1 MADANSLWP
10 IPKFHFKVTI
20 GGEDIGSF
28 QEVSGLKK
36 TVEVID
42 YRGGDSVEFF
52 MQKVPGLQKFDNITL
67 KRGVF
72 HEQKQFTEWMKEVR
86 DNLSSHDLGEARKD
100 ITIELLDAAQAAVM
114 TWTIVRAFPVSV
126 TYPDLNS
133 TANEI
138 AVESLELA
146 HEGCLVEG
154 VDN

>member
-1 MADANSLWP
+1 MADANSKWP
-10 IPKFHFKVTI
+10 IPKFHFKVTV

-42 YRGGDSVEFF
+42 YRGGDSLDFF
-52 MQKVPGLQKFDNITL
+52 VQKVPGLQKFDNITL

-72 HEQKQFTEWMKEVR
+72 HEEKQFSEWMKEVK
-86 DNLSSHDLGEARKD
+86 DNLSTHDLGEARKD
-100 ITIELLDAAQAAVM
+100 LVIELLDSSQTAVM
-114 TWTIVRAFPVSV
+114 TWTVIRSFPVSV

-138 AVESLELA
+138 AVESIELA
-146 HEGCLVEG
+146 HEGIVVGG
-154 VDN
+154 VDE

>member
-1 MADANSLWP
+1 MADANSMWP

-36 TVEVID
+36 TVEAID

-52 MQKVPGLQKFDNITL
+52 MQKIPGLQKFDNITF

-72 HEQKQFTEWMKEVR
+72 QDQKQFSEWMKSVK
-86 DNLSSHDLGEARKD
+86 DNLSTHDLGDARKD
-100 ITIELLDAAQAAVM
+100 IVVELLDAGQTPVM

-138 AVESLELA
+138 AVESIEVC
-146 HEGCLVEG
+146 HEGINVDG
-154 VDN
+154 VD